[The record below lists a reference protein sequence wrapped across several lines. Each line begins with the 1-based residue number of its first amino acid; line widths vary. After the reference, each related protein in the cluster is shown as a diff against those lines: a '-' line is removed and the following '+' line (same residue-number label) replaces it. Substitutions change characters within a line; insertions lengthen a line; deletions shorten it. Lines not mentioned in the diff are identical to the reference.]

1 MTRNNFAWPTRGSH
15 ERGECSSVLTKGRF
29 ADPQSETGTRS
40 SFAAWLCLLLA
51 RERCAR
57 TARSLNAGFFV
68 RRKAGVDQLA
78 ERKLLRIVAGGDM
91 IAAGDSINA
100 IAESIRYLRP
110 ASYEVEEVIEGHGG
124 ANRRICRFWGWIT
137 HQDDGVISV
146 EPCLSVLEG

>member
-1 MTRNNFAWPTRGSH
+1 MSRSDFAWPTRGSH
-15 ERGECSSVLTKGRF
+15 ERGECGWVLTKGRF
-29 ADPQSETGTRS
+29 ADHQSETGTTS

-57 TARSLNAGFFV
+57 AARPLSAGFFV
-68 RRKAGVDQLA
+68 RRKAAVDQLA
-78 ERKLLRIVAGGDM
+78 ERKLLRIVADGDL

-100 IAESIRYLRP
+100 IAESVRYLRP

-137 HQDDGVISV
+137 HQDDGIISV